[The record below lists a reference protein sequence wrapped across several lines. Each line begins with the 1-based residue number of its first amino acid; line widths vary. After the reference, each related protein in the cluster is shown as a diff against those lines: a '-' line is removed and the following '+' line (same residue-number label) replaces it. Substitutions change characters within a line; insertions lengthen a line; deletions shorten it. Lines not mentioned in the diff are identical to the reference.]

1 MNSFS
6 REMSLYLAIY
16 ISISSNLICI
26 TMISTAPGIS
36 TGCSYYTTAVTSSIM
51 RVEMSV
57 MSYLFWIW
65 SVNASPDDESKW
77 IKQMCC
83 QNFQLSG
90 AIVIKWV
97 FVLLDLSSHSC
108 QGFFFFPADAAKHQ
122 FSCVTPL
129 SARGCCRQQ
138 NQLCGKNDRT
148 SCPLSN

>member
-57 MSYLFWIW
+57 MSHLFWIW

-108 QGFFFFPADAAKHQ
+108 QGCFFFSSRCSKTSVLMCDTSECSGMLQTAEPTVWEEWQDIV
-122 FSCVTPL
+122 SPL
-129 SARGCCRQQ
+129 
-138 NQLCGKNDRT
+138 
-148 SCPLSN
+148 